1 MASWFSALLKITK
14 TNKLKKKNKKSKAKK
29 MSRAFKLIKYIF
41 EEKYIKL
48 LACLLASVCVYKHVL
63 DDVCEFI
70 CV

>member
-1 MASWFSALLKITK
+1 
-14 TNKLKKKNKKSKAKK
+14 